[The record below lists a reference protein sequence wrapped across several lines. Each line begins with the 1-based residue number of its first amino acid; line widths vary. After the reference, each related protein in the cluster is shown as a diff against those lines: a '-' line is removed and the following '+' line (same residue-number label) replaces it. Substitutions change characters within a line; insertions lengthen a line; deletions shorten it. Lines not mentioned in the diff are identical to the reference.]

1 MITLREFL
9 NIMSTDCELEV
20 LDEESLGVLNLA
32 GFNYDIKLPDYLRD
46 TPVVHFTPGIITKI
60 FIKEPKF

>member
-9 NIMSTDCELEV
+9 NVMATDCEVEI
-20 LDEESLGVLNLA
+20 LDEESFKVLIH
-32 GFNYDIKLPDYLRD
+32 GYNYEIVLPDQPRD
-46 TPVVHFTPGIITKI
+46 IPVVHFTPGIVTKI